1 MVPAFTFAIT
11 DDAGGRFKIV
21 NDEVQVANSNLL
33 DYENTTSHTITVQVT
48 EDDSSQ
54 TSTQTF
60 TINLNN
66 LDDTDPTQPTLDN
79 LTVDEN
85 AANDTVVGTL
95 SSSDPDNIGTAF
107 TFAITD
113 DAGGRFKIVNDEVQ
127 VANSNL
133 LDYESTTSHTIT
145 VRVTEDDSSQTST
158 QTFTINL
165 NNLDDT
171 DPTQPTLDNLIV
183 DENAANDTVVG
194 TLSSS
199 DPDNIGTA
207 FTFAITDDAGGRFKI
222 VNDEVQVA
230 NSNLLDYESTT
241 SHTITVQVT
250 EDDSSQTSTQTFTI
264 NLNNLDDT
272 DPTQPTLDN
281 LTIDENAANDTV
293 VGTLSSSDP
302 DNIGTAF
309 TFAITD
315 DAGGRFKIVN
325 DEVQVAN
332 SNLLDYEDTTS
343 HTITVRVTEDDSSQT
358 STQTF
363 TINLNNLDDTDP
375 TQPTLDNLT
384 VDENAANDTVV
395 GTLSSSDPDGIGA
408 AFTFAITDDAGGRFK
423 IVNDEVQVANSNL
436 LDYESTTSHTIT
448 VRVTED
454 DSSQTSTQTFTISL
468 NNLDDTDPTQP
479 TLDNLTVDENAAND
493 TVVGTLSSSD
503 PDSIGTNFT
512 FAITDDAGGRFKIVN
527 DEVQVANSNLLDYE
541 STTSHTITVQVT
553 EDDSTQTSTQTFTIN
568 LNNLDDTDPTQPTLD
583 NLTIDENAAN
593 DTVVGTL
600 SSSDPDSIGTNF
612 TFAITDDAG
621 GRFKIVNDEVQVANS
636 NLLDYED
643 TTSHTIT
650 VQVTEDD
657 SSQTSTQTFTI
668 NLNNLDDTD
677 PTQPTL
683 DNLTVDENAAND
695 TVVGTLSSSDPDGIG
710 SAFTFAIT
718 DDAGG
723 RFKIVNDEVQV
734 ANSNLLDY
742 EDTTSHTI
750 TVRVTEDDSSQTST
764 QTFTIDL
771 NNLDDT
777 DPTQPT
783 IDNNTIS
790 ENAAN
795 DTVIGTLSST
805 YPDAIGN
812 DFTLTLI
819 DDAGG
824 RFKIV
829 NDEVQVANS
838 NLLDYESST
847 SHAITVRVTEDD
859 SNQTSTQTL
868 TINLS
873 NSDTTPP
880 TEPTLDNTNIDEN
893 ASNDSIIGTLS
904 SSDPDLIGNSFTFEL
919 TDDAGGRFK
928 IVNDEVQVANSNLL
942 DYEDTTSH
950 TITVRVTEDDSSS
963 NQYANVHNQSQQFRW
978 YRSNTTYTR

>member
-1 MVPAFTFAIT
+1 MKSKPVRTNVHFSINLNNLDDPTQPTPIQHNLHTITVLDNLTVDENAANDTVVGTLSSSDPDNIGTAFTFAITDDAGGRFKIVNDEVQVANSNLLDYEDTTSHTITVRVTEDDSSQTSTQTFTINLNNLDDTDPTQPTLDNLTVDENAANDTVVGTLSSSDPDSIGTNFTFAIT

-158 QTFTINL
+158 QTFTIDL

-171 DPTQPTLDNLIV
+171 DPTQPTLDNLTV

-230 NSNLLDYESTT
+230 NSNLLDYEDTTSHTITVQVTEDDSSQTSTQTFTIDLNNLDDTDPTQPTLDNLTVDENAANDTVVGTLSSSDPDNIGTAFTFAITDNAGGRFKIVNDEVQVANSNLLDYEDTT

-281 LTIDENAANDTV
+281 LTVDENAANDTVVGTLSSSDPDSIGTNFTFAITDDAGGRFKIVNDEVQVANSNLLDYEDTTSHTITVQVTEDDSSQTSTQTFTIDLNNLDDTDPTQPTLDNLTVDENAANDTVVGTLSSSDPDNIGTNFTFAITDDAGGRFKIVNDEVQVANSNLLDYEDTTSHTITVQVTEDDSSQTSTQTFTIDLNNLDDTDPTQPTLDNLTVDENAANDTVVGTLSSSDPDSIGTNFTFAITDDAGGRFKIVNDEVQVANSNLLDYEDTTSHTITVRVTEDDSSQTSTQTFTINLNNLDDTDPTQPTLDNLTVDENAANDTV

-395 GTLSSSDPDGIGA
+395 GTLSDPDG
-408 AFTFAITDDAGGRFK
+408 
-423 IVNDEVQVANSNL
+423 
-436 LDYESTTSHTIT
+436 
-448 VRVTED
+448 
-454 DSSQTSTQTFTISL
+454 
-468 NNLDDTDPTQP
+468 
-479 TLDNLTVDENAAND
+479 
-493 TVVGTLSSSD
+493 
-503 PDSIGTNFT
+503 
-512 FAITDDAGGRFKIVN
+512 
-527 DEVQVANSNLLDYE
+527 
-541 STTSHTITVQVT
+541 
-553 EDDSTQTSTQTFTIN
+553 
-568 LNNLDDTDPTQPTLD
+568 
-583 NLTIDENAAN
+583 
-593 DTVVGTL
+593 
-600 SSSDPDSIGTNF
+600 
-612 TFAITDDAG
+612 
-621 GRFKIVNDEVQVANS
+621 
-636 NLLDYED
+636 
-643 TTSHTIT
+643 
-650 VQVTEDD
+650 
-657 SSQTSTQTFTI
+657 
-668 NLNNLDDTD
+668 
-677 PTQPTL
+677 
-683 DNLTVDENAAND
+683 
-695 TVVGTLSSSDPDGIG
+695 
-710 SAFTFAIT
+710 
-718 DDAGG
+718 
-723 RFKIVNDEVQV
+723 
-734 ANSNLLDY
+734 
-742 EDTTSHTI
+742 
-750 TVRVTEDDSSQTST
+750 
-764 QTFTIDL
+764 
-771 NNLDDT
+771 
-777 DPTQPT
+777 
-783 IDNNTIS
+783 
-790 ENAAN
+790 
-795 DTVIGTLSST
+795 
-805 YPDAIGN
+805 
-812 DFTLTLI
+812 
-819 DDAGG
+819 
-824 RFKIV
+824 
-829 NDEVQVANS
+829 
-838 NLLDYESST
+838 
-847 SHAITVRVTEDD
+847 
-859 SNQTSTQTL
+859 
-868 TINLS
+868 
-873 NSDTTPP
+873 
-880 TEPTLDNTNIDEN
+880 
-893 ASNDSIIGTLS
+893 
-904 SSDPDLIGNSFTFEL
+904 
-919 TDDAGGRFK
+919 
-928 IVNDEVQVANSNLL
+928 
-942 DYEDTTSH
+942 
-950 TITVRVTEDDSSS
+950 
-963 NQYANVHNQSQQFRW
+963 
-978 YRSNTTYTR
+978 